1 MTAPNAP
8 VVLLVED
15 HADTRMMYA
24 VFLRLSGFEVLEA
37 TDAEEGLSFARAARP
52 AIVVTDL
59 GMPGP
64 SSVLD
69 LCKQFSAVDVP
80 VLAVT
85 GNIRLGAHAELEAA
99 GCAGVLLKPVTPETL
114 LSEIRRSS
122 RRCAERLTC
131 WRIGQV
137 SRTWD
142 RGVRAGCRAATKVR
156 WEQSAIRTTDRQGR
170 AHLSAPARRRPAR
183 SRQQGPSAMTHR
195 AARRTRPSPFR
206 FHPGSTG
213 RR

>member
-1 MTAPNAP
+1 MIAPNAP

-37 TDAEEGLSFARAARP
+37 TDAEEGLAFARAARP

-59 GMPGP
+59 GMP
-64 SSVLD
+64 SYDWVLD

-114 LSEIRRSS
+114 LSEIRGPS

-156 WEQSAIRTTDRQGR
+156 WSNRRSGRQTDKVERTCRRRHAAGRLDRD
-170 AHLSAPARRRPAR
+170 SKARRR
-183 SRQQGPSAMTHR
+183 
-195 AARRTRPSPFR
+195 
-206 FHPGSTG
+206 
-213 RR
+213 